1 MSLLGEEK
9 NTSYG
14 FVGSISFVEL
24 GIPTQLVIHSLA
36 VVESMLNHGLVA
48 EICCLVFTINFFN
61 FSFASQSTL
70 ILFFFGS

>member
-1 MSLLGEEK
+1 MNLLGEEK

-36 VVESMLNHGLVA
+36 IVENMLSYGLVA
-48 EICCLVFTINFFN
+48 
-61 FSFASQSTL
+61 
-70 ILFFFGS
+70 